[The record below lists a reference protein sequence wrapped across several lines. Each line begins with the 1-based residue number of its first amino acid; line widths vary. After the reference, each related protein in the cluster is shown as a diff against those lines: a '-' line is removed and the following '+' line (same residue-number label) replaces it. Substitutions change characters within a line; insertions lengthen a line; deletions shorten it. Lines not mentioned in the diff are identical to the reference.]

1 LLSDQ
6 QPRGP
11 EPHHFIEIKLHPGAF
26 DLHADFQLHAPW
38 TVLFGPSG
46 SGKSTVLRAMAGLVP
61 ESSGLFSVV
70 QPDGPMEFEGHN
82 DRRTPTHRRN
92 LAYAPQGAVLFP
104 HLTVRQNIGFA
115 LDVRRLA
122 DTALVDSLLDL
133 FRLTPLAGRYPRA
146 LSGGERQR
154 VALARAFA
162 VPAPHLMLLDEPFT
176 GLDRS
181 LRDELLPRMVAHLA
195 ARGIPVLSVTH
206 DVEEA
211 LLLNAE
217 VIRIAAGRITA
228 QGPAGE
234 VLAPERSRMLQTLHG
249 PC

>member
-1 LLSDQ
+1 MSNPHL
-6 QPRGP
+6 PAR

-70 QPDGPMEFEGHN
+70 QPDGPLEFEGHN
-82 DRRTPTHRRN
+82 DRRTPTHRRS

-104 HLTVRQNIGFA
+104 HLTVRQNITFA
-115 LDVRRLA
+115 LDIRRQA
-122 DTALVDSLLDL
+122 DPALLDTLLNL
-133 FRLTPLAGRYPRA
+133 FRLTPLASRYPSA

-181 LRDELLPRMVAHLA
+181 LRDELLPSMVAHLA
-195 ARGIPVLSVTH
+195 ARSIPVLSVTH

-228 QGPAGE
+228 QGPAVD
-234 VLAPERSRMLQTLHG
+234 VLAPERAQILRTLHRED
-249 PC
+249 